1 MDTVPRTSIGKS
13 YVMPGTAPQYL
24 VVTVGTTGDMYPLM
38 RIASALQA
46 LGRKVTFITHS
57 YYENVVH
64 GAGLPF
70 VGMGTDEEFLRV
82 LGNPDI
88 WDPKK
93 GFSALLANYSDG
105 LKHIL
110 EAIRSVSA
118 QAPQVVI
125 AHPFA
130 VPGAVIARER
140 GLVKSVVAAYLAPS
154 NLRTCYDPLHIGAVS
169 VPRWVP
175 MSWRRALWR
184 FVDKGWIDPVAVA
197 QLNAVRTPLGLSKVH
212 SFLPHISEAPD
223 LSVTLFPSWFAPVVP
238 DWPRPLIEGDFQLF
252 EAATPDGFTEDLSAF
267 LAAGEKP
274 LVFTPGTGNLHAA
287 DFFACAL
294 CAVNRLGRRAIFLTK
309 ERAQIPVSLPESVL
323 WQPYVPLSAL
333 LSHAA
338 ALVHHGGIGTTA
350 EALRSGTPQL
360 VAPFAWDQFD
370 NGARVA
376 SLGVGMVIPAKRLR
390 PRKLARSL
398 QNLYTSETIRAQC
411 SLLASRFMPPHDP
424 IALCRE
430 VERLVLATRNDAQH
444 SNPPDLRQAALASVR

>member
-1 MDTVPRTSIGKS
+1 
-13 YVMPGTAPQYL
+13 
-24 VVTVGTTGDMYPLM
+24 M

-64 GAGLPF
+64 SAGLPF
-70 VGMGTDEEFLRV
+70 VGIGTDEEFLRV
-82 LGNPDI
+82 LRNPDI

-93 GFSALLANYSDG
+93 GFSALFANYSDG
-105 LKHIL
+105 LKQVL

-140 GLVKSVVAAYLAPS
+140 GFVKSVVAAYLAPS
-154 NLRTCYDPLHIGAVS
+154 NLRTCHDPLNIGPTS

-184 FVDKGWIDPVAVA
+184 FVEKGWIDPVAVA
-197 QLNAVRTPLGLSKVH
+197 QLNAVRIPLGLSTVH
-212 SFLPHISEAPD
+212 SFLTHITEAPD
-223 LSVTLFPSWFAPVVP
+223 LSLTLFPFWFAPVVP
-238 DWPRPLIEGDFQLF
+238 DWPCPLIEGNFQLF
-252 EAATPDGFTEDLSAF
+252 EAATHDGFTEDLSAF
-267 LAAGEKP
+267 LAAGERP

-287 DFFACAL
+287 EFFACAL
-294 CAVNRLGRRAIFLTK
+294 AAINRLGRRAIFLTK

-323 WQPYVPLSAL
+323 WQPYVPLFAL
-333 LSHAA
+333 LPHAA
-338 ALVHHGGIGTTA
+338 VLVHHGGIGTTA

-360 VAPFAWDQFD
+360 IAPFAWDQFD
-370 NGARVA
+370 NGARIA
-376 SLGVGMVIPAKRLR
+376 LLGVGMVIPAKRLR

-411 SLLASRFMPPHDP
+411 LLLASRFIPAHDP
-424 IALCRE
+424 SALCRE
-430 VERLVLATRNDAQH
+430 VERLLQAEHNDAQL
-444 SNPPDLRQAALASVR
+444 SNPPDRQPAALVAVG

>member
-1 MDTVPRTSIGKS
+1 MSE
-13 YVMPGTAPQYL
+13 TAPHYL
-24 VVTVGTTGDMYPLM
+24 VMTVGTTGDIHPFM
-38 RIASALQA
+38 RIASALQM
-46 LGRKVTFITHS
+46 LGRKVTFVTHS
-57 YYENVVH
+57 YYEKVVRD
-64 GAGLPF
+64 AGLPF
-70 VGMGTDEEFLRV
+70 VGIGTDEEFLHV
-82 LGNPDI
+82 LRNPDI

-105 LKHIL
+105 LKQVL
-110 EAIRSVSA
+110 EAIESISA
-118 QAPQVVI
+118 QAPHVVI

-130 VPGAVIARER
+130 VPGAIIARER

-154 NLRTCYDPLHIGAVS
+154 NLRSCHDPLTIGDTS

-184 FVDKGWIDPVAVA
+184 FVEKGWIDPVAVA
-197 QLNAVRTPLGLSKVH
+197 QLNAVRTPLGLPEVG
-212 SFLPHISEAPD
+212 SFLTHIMEAPD

-252 EAATPDGFTEDLSAF
+252 EAAAQDGFTEALSAF

-274 LVFTPGTGNLHAA
+274 LVFTPGTGNFHAA

-294 CAVNRLGRRAIFLTK
+294 SAINRLGRRAIFLTR
-309 ERAQIPVSLPESVL
+309 ERAQIPANLPESVL
-323 WQPYVPLSAL
+323 WQAYVPLSAL
-333 LSHAA
+333 LPHAA

-350 EALRSGTPQL
+350 EALHAGIPQL
-360 VAPFAWDQFD
+360 VVPFAWDQFD
-370 NGARVA
+370 NGARIA

-398 QNLYTSETIRAQC
+398 HTLYRSETVRVQC
-411 SLLASRFMPPHDP
+411 SLLASRFTPPHDP

-430 VERLVLATRNDAQH
+430 VERLV
-444 SNPPDLRQAALASVR
+444 

>member
-1 MDTVPRTSIGKS
+1 MSETTPHYFVI
-13 YVMPGTAPQYL
+13 
-24 VVTVGTTGDMYPLM
+24 TVGSTGDIHPFM
-38 RIASALQA
+38 RIASALQT

-57 YYENVVH
+57 YYENVVR

-70 VGMGTDEEFLRV
+70 VGIGTDEEFLR
-82 LGNPDI
+82 LLRNPDI
-88 WDPKK
+88 WDPRK
-93 GFSALLANYSDG
+93 GFSALFANYSDW
-105 LKHIL
+105 LKQIL

-140 GLVKSVVAAYLAPS
+140 GFVKSVVAAYLAPA
-154 NLRTCYDPLHIGAVS
+154 NLRTCHDPLNIGPTS

-175 MSWRRALWR
+175 MGWRRAFWQ
-184 FVDKGWIDPVAVA
+184 FVEKGWIDPVAVS
-197 QLNAVRTPLGLSKVH
+197 QINAVRIPLGLPKVH
-212 SFLPHISEAPD
+212 SLLTHIAEAPD

-238 DWPRPLIEGDFQLF
+238 DWPRPLIEGDFQLY
-252 EAATPDGFTEDLSAF
+252 EAATQDGFTEDLSAF

-274 LVFTPGTGNLHAA
+274 LVFTAGTGNLYAA

-294 CAVNRLGRRAIFLTK
+294 SAINRLGRRAIFLTK
-309 ERAQIPVSLPESVL
+309 ERAQIPESLPESVL

-333 LSHAA
+333 LPHAA

-360 VAPFAWDQFD
+360 ITPFAWDQFD
-370 NGARVA
+370 NGARIA

-398 QNLYTSETIRAQC
+398 QNLYTSETIRAHC
-411 SLLASRFMPPHDP
+411 SLLASRFIPAHDP
-424 IALCRE
+424 SALCRE
-430 VERLVLATRNDAQH
+430 VERLLRAEHNDVQL
-444 SNPPDLRQAALASVR
+444 SNPPERQPVALAAVQ

>member
-1 MDTVPRTSIGKS
+1 MSEN
-13 YVMPGTAPQYL
+13 APHYF
-24 VVTVGTTGDMYPLM
+24 VITVGSTGDIHPFM
-38 RIASALQA
+38 RIASALQT

-57 YYENVVH
+57 YYENVVR

-70 VGMGTDEEFLRV
+70 VGIGTDEEFLR
-82 LGNPDI
+82 LLRNPDI
-88 WDPKK
+88 WDPRK
-93 GFSALLANYSDG
+93 GFSALFANYSDG
-105 LKHIL
+105 LKQIL
-110 EAIRSVSA
+110 EAIHSVSA

-140 GLVKSVVAAYLAPS
+140 GFVKSVVAAYLAPS
-154 NLRTCYDPLHIGAVS
+154 NLRTCHDPLNIGPTS

-184 FVDKGWIDPVAVA
+184 FVEKGWIDPVAVA
-197 QLNAVRTPLGLSKVH
+197 QINAARKPLGLPQVH
-212 SFLPHISEAPD
+212 SFLTHIAEAPD

-238 DWPRPLIEGDFQLF
+238 DWPCPLIEGDFQLF
-252 EAATPDGFTEDLSAF
+252 EAATQDGFTEDLSAF

-274 LVFTPGTGNLHAA
+274 VVFTAGTGNLYAA

-294 CAVNRLGRRAIFLTK
+294 SAINRLGRRAIFLTK
-309 ERAQIPVSLPESVL
+309 ERAQIPAPLPESVL

-333 LSHAA
+333 LPHAA

-360 VAPFAWDQFD
+360 IAPFAWDQFD
-370 NGARVA
+370 NGARIA
-376 SLGVGMVIPAKRLR
+376 SLGVGLVIPAKRLR

-398 QNLYTSETIRAQC
+398 QNLCTSETIRAQC
-411 SLLASRFMPPHDP
+411 SLLASRFIPPRDT

-430 VERLVLATRNDAQH
+430 VECLVLATRDDAQH